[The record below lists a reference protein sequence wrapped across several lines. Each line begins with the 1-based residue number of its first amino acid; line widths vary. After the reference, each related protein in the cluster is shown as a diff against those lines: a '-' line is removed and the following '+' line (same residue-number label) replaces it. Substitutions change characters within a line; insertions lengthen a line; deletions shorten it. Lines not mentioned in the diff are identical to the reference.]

1 MATERPTPAG
11 PAAPD
16 LAILESRVYRGP
28 NIWSYEQAIHLIVD
42 LGSLEDYPTNTI
54 DSFTDQL
61 LTYLPGL
68 ARHTCSR
75 GVPGG
80 FVERLREGT
89 WMGHVAE
96 HIALQLQKEAG
107 HDLRRGKTR
116 QVPGRRGIYNV
127 VYGYVDE
134 RVGLA
139 AGQLGVRLVN
149 HLVQPE
155 PDFDFAAEL
164 DLFLGLA
171 DRTAFGP
178 STSAILEE
186 AVSRDIPWIRLN
198 EYSLIQLGQGVH
210 AQRIRATMTS
220 MTGALAVDIASDK
233 ELTGRLLASAGLP
246 VPRSEAVRSVEAAV
260 SAAERIGYPCVV
272 KPLDGNH
279 GRGVCLNLPD
289 ADAVRA
295 AWPVAEAESRR
306 GICIVES
313 LLVGRDYRCLIV
325 GGKMAAIAERVP
337 AHVVGDGKHTITELL
352 EITNSDP
359 RRGVGHEKV
368 LTKIKL
374 DDAAM
379 ELLAHQGF
387 ALDHIALQGT
397 MVKLAL
403 TGNMSTGGISVDR
416 TFDAHPDNVEIAE
429 EAARMIGLDV
439 AGIDFICPDIASP
452 VRETGGAICEVNAA
466 PGFRM
471 HTHPTVGEPQFIA
484 KPVID
489 LLFPPGAPSRVPII
503 AVTGTNGKTT
513 TARMIAHIFKG
524 LGRKVGMTSTDG
536 VVIDERLVIKA
547 DASGPKSAR
556 MVLQNPR
563 VDFAVMEVARGGILR
578 EGLGYDRNDV
588 AVVTNVAPDH
598 LGMRGINTLKQL
610 ADVKAVVVEAVP
622 RDGFAVLN
630 ADDDLVRAMR
640 RRCSGDIVWFSLQ
653 PPGTKVRDFIEERC
667 RRGGRA
673 IVLEPTDKG
682 DMIVIQHGR
691 RKMQLA
697 WTHLLPSTFGGAAKM
712 NVANAMAAA
721 GAAFAAGAPL
731 HDIRQG
737 LRTFTTSY
745 YLSPGRM
752 NLLDVNNIEVLVDY
766 CHNPPGMRMLGDFVE
781 SYSAQKAGQAELGKA
796 SRIGMIGATG
806 DRRDDDIRELGAIAA
821 EHFDVIVVREDDRL
835 RGRAPGVTA
844 ELVAEGV
851 RSRMAD
857 SGTRCRQVE
866 IVLEEL
872 AAVRHCMAR
881 ANPGDLVI
889 LCVDKHATVLG
900 ELENLTHQAQA
911 GAHTGE
917 SAGDPDMD
925 PQEMQDA
932 AQTSGNEAAQASE
945 DQAAAP
951 AVP

>member
-1 MATERPTPAG
+1 MATTRPTPAG

-28 NIWSYEQAIHLIVD
+28 NIWSYEQAIHLVVD
-42 LGSLEDYPTNTI
+42 LGSLEDYPTNTL
-54 DSFTDQL
+54 DGLTDQL
-61 LTYLPGL
+61 LTYLPQL
-68 ARHTCSR
+68 AGHGCSR
-75 GVPGG
+75 GVAGG

-89 WMGHVAE
+89 WLGHVAE
-96 HIALQLQKEAG
+96 HVSLQVQKEAG

-116 QVPGRRGIYNV
+116 QVKGRRGVYNV
-127 VYGYVDE
+127 IYGYVDE
-134 RVGLA
+134 RVGLE
-139 AGQLGVRLVN
+139 AGRLAVRLVN

-155 PDFDFAAEL
+155 PDFDFEAEL
-164 DLFLGLA
+164 DLFLGRA
-171 DRTAFGP
+171 ERMAFGP

-198 EYSLIQLGQGVH
+198 EHSLIQLGQGVH
-210 AQRIRATMTS
+210 AKRIRATMTS
-220 MTGALAVDIASDK
+220 MTGALAVDIAGDK
-233 ELTGRLLASAGLP
+233 GLTTKLLASAGLP
-246 VPRSEAVRSVEAAV
+246 VPRSEVVHSADAAV
-260 SAAERIGYPCVV
+260 SAANRIGYPCVV

-279 GRGVCLNLPD
+279 GRGVCLDLPD
-289 ADAVRA
+289 AEAVRT
-295 AWPVAEAESRR
+295 AWVVAEGESRR
-306 GICIVES
+306 GVCIVES

-325 GGKMAAIAERVP
+325 GGRMQAIAERVP
-337 AHVVGDGKHTITELL
+337 AHVIGDGEHTVATLIET
-352 EITNSDP
+352 TNSDP

-368 LTKIKL
+368 LTRIRV
-374 DDAAM
+374 DAAAID
-379 ELLAHQGF
+379 LLATQGF
-387 ALDHIALQGT
+387 ELDGVPPSGA

-403 TGNMSTGGISVDR
+403 TGNMSTGGISIDR

-484 KPVID
+484 KPVVD
-489 LLFPPGAPSRVPII
+489 LLFPPGAPSRVPIV

-536 VVIDERLVIKA
+536 VLIDERLVIKA

-588 AVVTNVAPDH
+588 AVVTNIAPDH
-598 LGMRGINTLKQL
+598 LGMRGIDTLEQL
-610 ADVKAVVVEAVP
+610 ASVKAVVVEAVP

-630 ADDDLVRAMR
+630 ADDELVRAMR
-640 RRCSGDIVWFSLQ
+640 RRCSGNVIWFSLQ

-673 IVLEPTDKG
+673 VVLEPTDKG
-682 DMIVIQHGR
+682 DMIVIRHGR
-691 RKMQLA
+691 RSMQLA
-697 WTHLLPSTFGGAAKM
+697 WTHLLPSTFGGAATM

-752 NLLDVNNIEVLVDY
+752 NLLDINNIDVLVDY
-766 CHNPPGMRMLGDFVE
+766 CHNPPGMRMLGHFVE
-781 SYSAQKAGQAELGKA
+781 SYSAQKAGHSDLGKP
-796 SRIGMIGATG
+796 SRIGMIGAAG
-806 DRRDDDIRELGAIAA
+806 DRRDDDIRELGAVAA
-821 EHFDVIVVREDDRL
+821 DHFDVVVVREDDRL
-835 RGRAPGVTA
+835 RGRKAGVTA

-851 RSRMAD
+851 RARMAQG
-857 SGTRCRQVE
+857 SARCRQVE
-866 IVLEEL
+866 VVLDEV

-881 ANPGDLVI
+881 ANPGDLVV
-889 LCVDKHATVLG
+889 LCVDKHATVIA
-900 ELENLTHQAQA
+900 ELEGFTSQAQA
-911 GAHTGE
+911 GSRSGE
-917 SAGDPDMD
+917 AVGDPDMD
-925 PQEMQDA
+925 PQELHDA
-932 AQTSGNEAAQASE
+932 ARVSGDEAAASA
-945 DQAAAP
+945 DL
-951 AVP
+951 